1 MNKKYTLYN
10 LKEAKEQLDE
20 ILLELENNSEYDFG
34 EFSVDIQHL
43 YHHINTAWNAQN
55 SSEKESN
62 ECSEVNFNKWRKF
75 PNDIDL

>member
-1 MNKKYTLYN
+1 MNKKYILYN

-20 ILLELENNSEYDFG
+20 VLLELENNSEYDFG

-43 YHHINTAWNAQN
+43 YHHVNTAWNSKYSTKQE
-55 SSEKESN
+55 SS
-62 ECSEVNFNKWRKF
+62 ECSEEHFNQWRKF

>member
-20 ILLELENNSEYDFG
+20 VLLELENNSEYDFG

-55 SSEKESN
+55 
-62 ECSEVNFNKWRKF
+62 F
-75 PNDIDL
+75 